1 MTTVTFKPPSL
12 KTLDFFLDNL
22 LNEMPASRKSSLN
35 FPPVNIVENNDNYEL
50 EINAAGRKK
59 EDFKITVDKNILTV
73 SFSFEKNEEKND
85 EKNEGHKENKKFIK
99 KEFVI
104 SSFERSFTLDEKIN
118 AEDILA
124 KYENGILTLTLPK
137 KEEVK
142 VMPKEIAV
150 Q

>member
-12 KTLDFFLDNL
+12 KTLDFFLDNF

-73 SFSFEKNEEKND
+73 SFEKNEEKND

-118 AEDILA
+118 AEDIAA